1 MQIMFWREVK
11 ERHLKVLLLC
21 LFREHALG
29 FLQNPCTTVV
39 LTANLLTNLQS
50 LQWILTLT
58 FVLGTSRALP
68 FLAVAWTKEHVF
80 SMHLFLTKWWTWQ
93 GVFTMAKSNSHQNTR
108 LNLQASGSHFPSAL
122 FWIVVYQFLK
132 LYSVTSSAV
141 PLEVRLNGVLCVT
154 VWSHQMDVLQHKSE
168 YACLWVIVCILHLDS
183 FVL

>member
-1 MQIMFWREVK
+1 MQSTLKDGTVLDGSLIASFCIMFEKRYCESFSLRAGHLMQIMFWREVK

-80 SMHLFLTKWWTWQ
+80 SMHLFLTKMMDLAG
-93 GVFTMAKSNSHQNTR
+93 GVYHGKVKFPPEYPFKPPGIRFT
-108 LNLQASGSHFPSAL
+108 FP
-122 FWIVVYQFLK
+122 
-132 LYSVTSSAV
+132 
-141 PLEVRLNGVLCVT
+141 
-154 VWSHQMDVLQHKSE
+154 
-168 YACLWVIVCILHLDS
+168 
-183 FVL
+183 